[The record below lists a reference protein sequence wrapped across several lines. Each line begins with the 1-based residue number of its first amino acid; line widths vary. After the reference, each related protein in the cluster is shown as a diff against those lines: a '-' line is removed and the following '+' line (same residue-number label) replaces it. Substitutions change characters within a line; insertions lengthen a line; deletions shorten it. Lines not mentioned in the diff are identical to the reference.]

1 MHSHQCKVEPMS
13 HVTRKTTAALAAA
26 ACLFAMAA
34 PLRAD
39 VEFLN
44 DSGVMP
50 DGLPFSEAVR
60 VGNTYYLS
68 GQVGVVPGKM
78 QLAPGGIEG
87 EARQTMDNIGA
98 VLREHGLGFDD
109 VVKCTVMLAD
119 MSEWGTFNDIYSSY
133 FTAPYPARSA
143 FGANGL
149 GLGARTEVECI
160 AVDSG
165 AE

>member
-1 MHSHQCKVEPMS
+1 MTTFLRN
-13 HVTRKTTAALAAA
+13 TRRPLVVA
-26 ACLFAMAA
+26 ACLLALAT

-39 VEFLN
+39 VEFLK

-50 DGLPFSEAVR
+50 GGLPFSEAVR

-87 EARQTMDNIGA
+87 ESRQTMENIGS
-98 VLREHGLGFDD
+98 VLAQHGLGFDD

-119 MSEWGTFNDIYSSY
+119 MSEWGTFNEIYRSY
-133 FTAPYPARSA
+133 FKAPYPARSA

-149 GLGARTEVECI
+149 ALGARTEVDCI
-160 AVDSG
+160 AVDNNG
-165 AE
+165 E

>member
-1 MHSHQCKVEPMS
+1 MPSPLRRITSPTV
-13 HVTRKTTAALAAA
+13 VA
-26 ACLFAMAA
+26 ACLFALSA
-34 PLRAD
+34 PLLAE

-44 DSGVMP
+44 GSGVMP
-50 DGLPFSEAVR
+50 DELPISEAVR
-60 VGNTYYLS
+60 IGDTYYLS

-78 QLAPGGIEG
+78 QLVPGGIEG
-87 EARQTMDNIGA
+87 EARQTMENIGA
-98 VLREHGLGFDD
+98 LLAEHGLGFDD

-119 MSEWGTFNDIYSSY
+119 MSEWGIFNEIYRSY

-149 GLGARTEVECI
+149 GLDARTEVECI
-160 AVDSG
+160 AVDSE

>member
-1 MHSHQCKVEPMS
+1 MS
-13 HVTRKTTAALAAA
+13 LPTRRAAATLAAA
-26 ACLFAMAA
+26 ACCVALNA

-44 DSGVMP
+44 GSGVMP

-78 QLAPGGIEG
+78 ELATGGIEG
-87 EARQTMDNIGA
+87 EARQTMENIGA
-98 VLREHGLGFDD
+98 VLAQHGLGFGD

-119 MSEWGTFNDIYSSY
+119 MSEWGTFNEIYRSY

-143 FGANGL
+143 FGASGL

-160 AVDSG
+160 AIDSSG
-165 AE
+165 E

>member
-1 MHSHQCKVEPMS
+1 MS
-13 HVTRKTTAALAAA
+13 LPTRRAAA
-26 ACLFAMAA
+26 TLAVAACCVALTAT
-34 PLRAD
+34 LRAD

-44 DSGVMP
+44 GSGVMP

-78 QLAPGGIEG
+78 ELAPDGIEG
-87 EARQTMDNIGA
+87 EARQTMENIGA
-98 VLREHGLGFDD
+98 VLAQHGLGFDD

-119 MSEWGTFNDIYSSY
+119 MSEWGTFNEIYRSY

-143 FGANGL
+143 FGASGL

-160 AVDSG
+160 AIDSSV
-165 AE
+165 E